1 MVKENMSKVQKLT
14 VSAMVMALYVVVLY
28 FTQSFS
34 FGAYQIRIATALYA
48 LAYLFPFLVLPLG
61 FANFIANFLFGGL
74 GLLDWFG
81 GCFVG
86 IIVTAIIVLIRRKGW
101 SRWLMILPIILVPG
115 LGVPSYLSYLLHVP
129 YSVLATSL
137 CIGQSVPA
145 VCGVVLVNVLQR
157 ALYPTSIPRT
167 MRPKCWRLSRTS
179 IRTMTILSSSTARS
193 SPACAR

>member
-61 FANFIANFLFGGL
+61 PANFIANFLFGGL

-115 LGVPSYLSYLLHVP
+115 LGVSSYLSYLLHVP

-157 ALYPTSIPRT
+157 ALYPKATKAS
-167 MRPKCWRLSRTS
+167 
-179 IRTMTILSSSTARS
+179 
-193 SPACAR
+193 

>member
-86 IIVTAIIVLIRRKGW
+86 IIVTEIIVFIRRKGW

-157 ALYPTSIPRT
+157 ALYPKAT
-167 MRPKCWRLSRTS
+167 K
-179 IRTMTILSSSTARS
+179 A
-193 SPACAR
+193 

>member
-34 FGAYQIRIATALYA
+34 FGTYQIRIATALYA

-115 LGVPSYLSYLLHVP
+115 LGVSSYLSYLLHVP

-157 ALYPTSIPRT
+157 ALYPKATKAS
-167 MRPKCWRLSRTS
+167 
-179 IRTMTILSSSTARS
+179 
-193 SPACAR
+193 

>member
-86 IIVTAIIVLIRRKGW
+86 IMVTAIIVLIRRKGG

-157 ALYPTSIPRT
+157 ALYPKAT
-167 MRPKCWRLSRTS
+167 K
-179 IRTMTILSSSTARS
+179 A
-193 SPACAR
+193 

>member
-101 SRWLMILPIILVPG
+101 SRWLMILLIILVPG

-157 ALYPTSIPRT
+157 ALYPKAT
-167 MRPKCWRLSRTS
+167 K
-179 IRTMTILSSSTARS
+179 A
-193 SPACAR
+193 

>member
-28 FTQSFS
+28 FKQSFS

-157 ALYPTSIPRT
+157 ALYPKAT
-167 MRPKCWRLSRTS
+167 K
-179 IRTMTILSSSTARS
+179 A
-193 SPACAR
+193 

>member
-48 LAYLFPFLVLPLG
+48 LAYLFPFLVLTLG

-115 LGVPSYLSYLLHVP
+115 LGVSSYLSYLLHVP

-157 ALYPTSIPRT
+157 ALYPKAT
-167 MRPKCWRLSRTS
+167 K
-179 IRTMTILSSSTARS
+179 A
-193 SPACAR
+193 

>member
-34 FGAYQIRIATALYA
+34 VGAYQIRIATALYA

-101 SRWLMILPIILVPG
+101 SRWLMIIPIILVPG

-157 ALYPTSIPRT
+157 ALYPKATKAS
-167 MRPKCWRLSRTS
+167 
-179 IRTMTILSSSTARS
+179 
-193 SPACAR
+193 

>member
-61 FANFIANFLFGGL
+61 FANFIANYLFGGL

-157 ALYPTSIPRT
+157 ALYPKAT
-167 MRPKCWRLSRTS
+167 K
-179 IRTMTILSSSTARS
+179 A
-193 SPACAR
+193 

>member
-145 VCGVVLVNVLQR
+145 VCGVVLVTVLQR
-157 ALYPTSIPRT
+157 TLYPKAT
-167 MRPKCWRLSRTS
+167 K
-179 IRTMTILSSSTARS
+179 A
-193 SPACAR
+193 

>member
-137 CIGQSVPA
+137 CIGQTVPA

-157 ALYPTSIPRT
+157 ALYLKAT
-167 MRPKCWRLSRTS
+167 K
-179 IRTMTILSSSTARS
+179 A
-193 SPACAR
+193 

>member
-48 LAYLFPFLVLPLG
+48 LAYLFPYLVLPLG

-157 ALYPTSIPRT
+157 ALYPKAT
-167 MRPKCWRLSRTS
+167 K
-179 IRTMTILSSSTARS
+179 A
-193 SPACAR
+193 

>member
-145 VCGVVLVNVLQR
+145 VCGVVLLNVLQR
-157 ALYPTSIPRT
+157 ALYPKAT
-167 MRPKCWRLSRTS
+167 K
-179 IRTMTILSSSTARS
+179 A
-193 SPACAR
+193 

>member
-129 YSVLATSL
+129 YSVLAPSL
-137 CIGQSVPA
+137 CIGQSVLA

-157 ALYPTSIPRT
+157 TLYPKAT
-167 MRPKCWRLSRTS
+167 K
-179 IRTMTILSSSTARS
+179 A
-193 SPACAR
+193 

>member
-145 VCGVVLVNVLQR
+145 VCGVVLVNVLQH
-157 ALYPTSIPRT
+157 ALYPKAT
-167 MRPKCWRLSRTS
+167 K
-179 IRTMTILSSSTARS
+179 A
-193 SPACAR
+193 

>member
-86 IIVTAIIVLIRRKGW
+86 IIVPAIIVLIRRKGW

-157 ALYPTSIPRT
+157 ALYPKAT
-167 MRPKCWRLSRTS
+167 K
-179 IRTMTILSSSTARS
+179 A
-193 SPACAR
+193 

>member
-74 GLLDWFG
+74 GQLDWFG

-157 ALYPTSIPRT
+157 ALYPKAT
-167 MRPKCWRLSRTS
+167 K
-179 IRTMTILSSSTARS
+179 A
-193 SPACAR
+193 

>member
-61 FANFIANFLFGGL
+61 FANFIANFLFCGL

-157 ALYPTSIPRT
+157 ALYPKAT
-167 MRPKCWRLSRTS
+167 K
-179 IRTMTILSSSTARS
+179 A
-193 SPACAR
+193 

>member
-157 ALYPTSIPRT
+157 ALYPKATKT
-167 MRPKCWRLSRTS
+167 
-179 IRTMTILSSSTARS
+179 
-193 SPACAR
+193 

>member
-1 MVKENMSKVQKLT
+1 MVKENMSKAQKLT
-14 VSAMVMALYVVVLY
+14 FSAMIMALYIVVLY

-34 FGAYQIRIATALYA
+34 FGAYQIRIATSLYG
-48 LAYLFPFLVLPLG
+48 LSYLFPFLVLPLG

-157 ALYPTSIPRT
+157 ALYPKATKAS
-167 MRPKCWRLSRTS
+167 
-179 IRTMTILSSSTARS
+179 
-193 SPACAR
+193 

>member
-14 VSAMVMALYVVVLY
+14 VSAMMMALYVVVLY

-157 ALYPTSIPRT
+157 ALYPKAT
-167 MRPKCWRLSRTS
+167 K
-179 IRTMTILSSSTARS
+179 A
-193 SPACAR
+193 

>member
-1 MVKENMSKVQKLT
+1 MVNNMSKAQKLT
-14 VSAMVMALYVVVLY
+14 FSAMVMALYIVVLY

-34 FGAYQIRIATALYA
+34 FGAYQIRIATSLYA

-81 GCFVG
+81 GCIVG
-86 IIVTAIIVLIRRKGW
+86 IITTAIIVLIRRKGW
-101 SRWLMILPIILVPG
+101 SRWLMVIPIILVPA
-115 LGVPSYLSYLLHVP
+115 LGVSSYLSYLLNVP

-137 CIGQSVPA
+137 CVGQSVPA

-157 ALYPTSIPRT
+157 ALYPRAT
-167 MRPKCWRLSRTS
+167 K
-179 IRTMTILSSSTARS
+179 AN
-193 SPACAR
+193 

>member
-115 LGVPSYLSYLLHVP
+115 LGVSSYLSYLLHVP

-157 ALYPTSIPRT
+157 ALYPKATKT
-167 MRPKCWRLSRTS
+167 
-179 IRTMTILSSSTARS
+179 
-193 SPACAR
+193 

>member
-74 GLLDWFG
+74 GLLD
-81 GCFVG
+81 CFVG

-115 LGVPSYLSYLLHVP
+115 LGVSSYLSYLLHVP

-157 ALYPTSIPRT
+157 ALYPKAT
-167 MRPKCWRLSRTS
+167 K
-179 IRTMTILSSSTARS
+179 A
-193 SPACAR
+193 

>member
-81 GCFVG
+81 AASSV
-86 IIVTAIIVLIRRKGW
+86 
-101 SRWLMILPIILVPG
+101 SSLP
-115 LGVPSYLSYLLHVP
+115 
-129 YSVLATSL
+129 
-137 CIGQSVPA
+137 
-145 VCGVVLVNVLQR
+145 
-157 ALYPTSIPRT
+157 
-167 MRPKCWRLSRTS
+167 
-179 IRTMTILSSSTARS
+179 RS
-193 SPACAR
+193 SCSSAARAGAAG

>member
-28 FTQSFS
+28 CTQSFS
-34 FGAYQIRIATALYA
+34 FGAYKIRIATALYA

-157 ALYPTSIPRT
+157 ALYPKATKAS
-167 MRPKCWRLSRTS
+167 
-179 IRTMTILSSSTARS
+179 
-193 SPACAR
+193 

>member
-1 MVKENMSKVQKLT
+1 MVKENMSKAQKLT
-14 VSAMVMALYVVVLY
+14 LSAMIMALYIVVLY

-157 ALYPTSIPRT
+157 ALYPKATKAS
-167 MRPKCWRLSRTS
+167 
-179 IRTMTILSSSTARS
+179 
-193 SPACAR
+193 

>member
-48 LAYLFPFLVLPLG
+48 LTYLFPFLVLPLG

-157 ALYPTSIPRT
+157 ALYPKAT
-167 MRPKCWRLSRTS
+167 K
-179 IRTMTILSSSTARS
+179 A
-193 SPACAR
+193 

>member
-1 MVKENMSKVQKLT
+1 MSKVQKLT

-157 ALYPTSIPRT
+157 ALYPKAT
-167 MRPKCWRLSRTS
+167 K
-179 IRTMTILSSSTARS
+179 A
-193 SPACAR
+193 

>member
-1 MVKENMSKVQKLT
+1 MVKENMSKAQKLT
-14 VSAMVMALYVVVLY
+14 LSAMVMALYVVILY

-101 SRWLMILPIILVPG
+101 SRWLMIIPIILVPG

-129 YSVLATSL
+129 YSALAVSL

-157 ALYPTSIPRT
+157 ALF
-167 MRPKCWRLSRTS
+167 PKATK
-179 IRTMTILSSSTARS
+179 AN
-193 SPACAR
+193 

>member
-115 LGVPSYLSYLLHVP
+115 LGVPSYLCYLLHVP

-157 ALYPTSIPRT
+157 ALYPKATKAS
-167 MRPKCWRLSRTS
+167 
-179 IRTMTILSSSTARS
+179 
-193 SPACAR
+193 

>member
-145 VCGVVLVNVLQR
+145 VCGGVLVNVLQR
-157 ALYPTSIPRT
+157 TLYPKAT
-167 MRPKCWRLSRTS
+167 K
-179 IRTMTILSSSTARS
+179 A
-193 SPACAR
+193 

>member
-86 IIVTAIIVLIRRKGW
+86 IIVTAIIVLIRRKSW

-115 LGVPSYLSYLLHVP
+115 LGVSSYLSYLLHVP

-157 ALYPTSIPRT
+157 ALYPKATKAS
-167 MRPKCWRLSRTS
+167 
-179 IRTMTILSSSTARS
+179 
-193 SPACAR
+193 

>member
-28 FTQSFS
+28 FKQSFS

-157 ALYPTSIPRT
+157 ALYPKATKAS
-167 MRPKCWRLSRTS
+167 
-179 IRTMTILSSSTARS
+179 
-193 SPACAR
+193 

>member
-61 FANFIANFLFGGL
+61 FANFFANFLFGGL

-157 ALYPTSIPRT
+157 ALYPKAT
-167 MRPKCWRLSRTS
+167 K
-179 IRTMTILSSSTARS
+179 A
-193 SPACAR
+193 